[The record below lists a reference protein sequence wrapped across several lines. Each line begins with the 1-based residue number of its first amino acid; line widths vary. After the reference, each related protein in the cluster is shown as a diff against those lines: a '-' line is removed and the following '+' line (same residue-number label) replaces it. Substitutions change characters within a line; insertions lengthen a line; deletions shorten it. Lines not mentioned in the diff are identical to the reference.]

1 MPESPE
7 KVLLRKNGIGTRL
20 RGVVAKL
27 GGGKQAVENADFAL
41 STLNRYIAGESQIG
55 LEDAADMC
63 AKAGVSLNWLVTGE
77 GEPHAPK
84 FDTEVPSSSLG
95 SEYALIPG
103 YDIHASAGNGIL
115 TPDSEIPTRRLA
127 FRYRWLQ
134 HRGLN
139 ERDLVLVFAKGD
151 SMEPT
156 IADNNTLMVNTSEQR
171 PEDGGIYVIRHGDHL
186 VVKRTQLVFG
196 EGIRLISDNKAYPEQ
211 MISFDAATDLH
222 VVGRVVWIG
231 KDV

>member
-20 RGVVAKL
+20 RDVVAKL
-27 GGGKQAVENADFAL
+27 GGGKPAVENADFAL

-63 AKAGVSLNWLVTGE
+63 ARAGVSLEWLATGA
-77 GEPHAPK
+77 GEPQIPGAAASVGG
-84 FDTEVPSSSLG
+84 DDLVG
-95 SEYALIPG
+95 EYALIPG
-103 YDIHASAGNGIL
+103 YDVHASAGNGSIV
-115 TPDSEIPTRRLA
+115 PSSEVPTRRLA
-127 FRYRWLQ
+127 FRQRWLQ

-156 IADNNTLMVNTSEQR
+156 ISDNNTLMVDTSEQR
-171 PEDGGIYVIRHGDHL
+171 AEDGGIYVIRHGEHL

-196 EGIRLISDNKAYPEQ
+196 QGIRLISDNKAYPEQ
-211 MISFDAATDLH
+211 MVDFDAATDLQ

>member
-1 MPESPE
+1 MSDEPNLVPNS
-7 KVLLRKNGIGTRL
+7 NIGIGTRIK
-20 RGVVAKL
+20 GVIAKL
-27 GGGKQAVENADFAL
+27 GGVPTVEKTTDYKS
-41 STLNRYIAGESQIG
+41 STLHRYIKEDSPIG
-55 LEDAADMC
+55 LETAAELC
-63 AKAGVSLNWLVTGE
+63 RRAGISLDWLATGL
-77 GEPHAPK
+77 GDPHAPK
-84 FDTEVPSSSLG
+84 FESTGAGNTLD

-127 FRYRWLQ
+127 FRNRWLQ
-134 HRGLN
+134 HRGLQ
-139 ERDLVLVFAKGD
+139 EKDLVLVFAKGD

-156 IADNNTLMVNTSEQR
+156 ISDNNTLMVDTSEKR
-171 PEDGGIYVIRHGDHL
+171 AEDGGIYVIRHADHL

-196 EGIRLISDNKAYPEQ
+196 QGIRLISDNKAYPEQ
-211 MISFDAATDLH
+211 MVDFNAATDLE

>member
-27 GGGKQAVENADFAL
+27 GGGKPAVENADFAL

-63 AKAGVSLNWLVTGE
+63 ARAGVSLMWLVTGE
-77 GEPHAPK
+77 GDAHAPN
-84 FDTEVPSSSLG
+84 FDKELPGSALD

-103 YDIHASAGNGIL
+103 YDIHASAGNGNL
-115 TPDSEIPTRRLA
+115 VPEAEIPTRRLA
-127 FRYRWLQ
+127 FRQRWLQ

-156 IADNNTLMVNTSEQR
+156 IADNNTLMVDTSEKR
-171 PEDGGIYVIRHGDHL
+171 AEDGGIYVIRHGEHL

-196 EGIRLISDNKAYPEQ
+196 QGIRLISDNKAYPEQ
-211 MISFDAATDLH
+211 MVDFDAATDLQ